1 MQQLEHG
8 SHGSTTLAL
17 MISHLVSGIS
27 QQKRLLYCLDY
38 LKTLRRREVFVRS
51 SKDGFLYDHPRFL
64 RVKNGSPTFP
74 DSVSTGSTKKN
85 TSWHSSRFLHWALPS
100 YFWRKSRPKQFC
112 KLLLQSLTVQ
122 NCLAVLKG
130 WFPPKKLAVLDL
142 DRVRVY
148 SRDSSPFSLPSL
160 IISDKMTDTSQRWS
174 RATCFIIQSRGPS
187 VCVHILEESG

>member
-74 DSVSTGSTKKN
+74 DSVSTGSTKKTPVDIHLDFYIELFQAIFEEN
-85 TSWHSSRFLHWALPS
+85 H
-100 YFWRKSRPKQFC
+100 
-112 KLLLQSLTVQ
+112 VQ
-122 NCLAVLKG
+122 NSFAN
-130 WFPPKKLAVLDL
+130 
-142 DRVRVY
+142 
-148 SRDSSPFSLPSL
+148 
-160 IISDKMTDTSQRWS
+160 
-174 RATCFIIQSRGPS
+174 CFFKA
-187 VCVHILEESG
+187 